1 MATTEER
8 ARPGLVLPEYGP
20 TGPELVRARF
30 GPRGRRILY
39 AALALLVVA
48 IALLLAGGGDGLK
61 ELKHESSP
69 QFTMLYPPDTV
80 PRVKPGPGEI
90 VRFRAQRRGLRLL
103 VAVRRLRLPAYE
115 GSVAGVLP
123 ILADRQA
130 QALAEELPGF
140 RLRTEGKARVNDAPG
155 YQLRYRSRDVTNGID
170 ILVVPEDGDREGVL
184 LRFRQSN
191 PPRAL
196 GAKQKALAKSARKVF
211 RSFRFGLD
219 RP

>member
-1 MATTEER
+1 
-8 ARPGLVLPEYGP
+8 
-20 TGPELVRARF
+20 
-30 GPRGRRILY
+30 
-39 AALALLVVA
+39 
-48 IALLLAGGGDGLK
+48 
-61 ELKHESSP
+61 
-69 QFTMLYPPDTV
+69 MLYPEGVVD
-80 PRVKPGPGEI
+80 RARRGPGEI

-103 VAVRRLRLPAYE
+103 VAVRRLDLPAYE

-130 QALAEELPGF
+130 QELARELPGF
-140 RLRTEGKARVNDAPG
+140 RLRTDGKARVNDAPG
-155 YQLRYRSRDVTNGID
+155 YQLRYESQDVTNGID
-170 ILVVPEDGDREGVL
+170 ILVVPDDGDREGVL

-196 GAKQKALAKSARKVF
+196 GGGQKALVKAARKVF

>member
-1 MATTEER
+1 MPTTEE

-20 TGPELVRARF
+20 TGPQLVRERL
-30 GPRGRRILY
+30 GRRGRIALAAG
-39 AALALLVVA
+39 AALVVALVALLVA
-48 IALLLAGGGDGLK
+48 TGGEDLS

-69 QFTMLYPPDTV
+69 QFTMLYPPGTV
-80 PRVKPGPGEI
+80 DPAKPGAGEI

-103 VAVRRLRLPAYE
+103 VAVRRLDLPAYE
-115 GSVAGVLP
+115 GSVAGLLP
-123 ILADRQA
+123 IVADRQE
-130 QALAEELPGF
+130 QELARELPGF

-155 YQLRYRSRDVTNGID
+155 YQLRYESRDVTNGID

-196 GAKQKALAKSARKVF
+196 GGGQKALVKAARKVF

>member
-1 MATTEER
+1 MTTTEEAR
-8 ARPGLVLPEYGP
+8 AGLVPPEYGP
-20 TGPELVRARF
+20 TGPELVRRRL
-30 GPRGRRILY
+30 GRRGRLV
-39 AALALLVVA
+39 ALAVAAVVVA
-48 IALLLAGGGDGLK
+48 TVAFLIATGGDGLT